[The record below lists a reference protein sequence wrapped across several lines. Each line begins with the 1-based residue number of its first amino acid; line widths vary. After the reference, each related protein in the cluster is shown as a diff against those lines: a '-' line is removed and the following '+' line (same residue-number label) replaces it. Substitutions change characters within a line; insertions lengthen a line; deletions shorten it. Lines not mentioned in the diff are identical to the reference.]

1 MDGKP
6 SKNKKRLNA
15 MLPVKM
21 VDELDEYAESVGLS
35 RTTILAIIIRSYLDQ
50 QKGLNIMRDKEA
62 MEKLVSVID
71 EHNRNNR
78 Q

>member
-15 MLPVKM
+15 MLPIKM

-35 RTTILAIIIRSYLDQ
+35 RTTILAIIIRNYLDQ
-50 QKGLNIMRDKEA
+50 QKGLNIMRDKQSI
-62 MEKLVSVID
+62 EKLVSVID